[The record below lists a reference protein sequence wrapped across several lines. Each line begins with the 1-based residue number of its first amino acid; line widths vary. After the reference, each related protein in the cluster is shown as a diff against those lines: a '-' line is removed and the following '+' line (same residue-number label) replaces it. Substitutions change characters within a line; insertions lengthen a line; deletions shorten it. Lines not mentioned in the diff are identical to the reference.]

1 MQDLI
6 ISINNNILRV
16 STIDKEAVLKNAMVD
31 IPKEIVDDSKI
42 LDTKGLA
49 SIIEGLIST
58 LTPLKKNKL
67 RLDFIMEPQ
76 DVFLRFVT
84 VSKGENNIDEQIIS
98 EIKTKEPDLPLDNLY
113 FSYKKLVPFVYQF
126 VGVEKSVLNSFLEV
140 SNVLDISLRGII
152 PWVLALPKYE
162 GINDPAVFVAE
173 VDGDQVIA
181 LSELNGIFFS
191 GVYENKSKKTSE
203 ELSALVKDLSF
214 YKKSSPIKCVFT
226 FNCDSFEIPGYEV
239 KPITS
244 PNFSDGSQAPAGMEI
259 NTIINFLIDS
269 DPLILESQ
277 LNLLNLLPLP
287 VEVKKSPALVV
298 VGSVVGVLLLV
309 VGAYFGIRN
318 FKGEKSVDTQ
328 MAQTGQSQENAQVL
342 SQSVENEQSENGSG
356 ASESDGK
363 NEGTGSGAETDP
375 NAKVQKGN
383 LKIRLE
389 NGAGI
394 NGLAARTK
402 VFLEDFGYTVL
413 TIDTANT
420 KTDSTVLQFK
430 KSAAETYKDMI
441 TEDMKSKFPDIEV
454 KDDLPDDSDYDLL
467 IILGASSQL

>member
-1 MQDLI
+1 
-6 ISINNNILRV
+6 
-16 STIDKEAVLKNAMVD
+16 
-31 IPKEIVDDSKI
+31 
-42 LDTKGLA
+42 
-49 SIIEGLIST
+49 
-58 LTPLKKNKL
+58 
-67 RLDFIMEPQ
+67 
-76 DVFLRFVT
+76 
-84 VSKGENNIDEQIIS
+84 
-98 EIKTKEPDLPLDNLY
+98 
-113 FSYKKLVPFVYQF
+113 
-126 VGVEKSVLNSFLEV
+126 
-140 SNVLDISLRGII
+140 
-152 PWVLALPKYE
+152 
-162 GINDPAVFVAE
+162 
-173 VDGDQVIA
+173 
-181 LSELNGIFFS
+181 
-191 GVYENKSKKTSE
+191 
-203 ELSALVKDLSF
+203 
-214 YKKSSPIKCVFT
+214 
-226 FNCDSFEIPGYEV
+226 
-239 KPITS
+239 
-244 PNFSDGSQAPAGMEI
+244 MEI

-363 NEGTGSGAETDP
+363 NGGTDSGAETDP